1 MSYRAGVVGATG
13 FAGIEAVYILA
24 EHPNFELQVI
34 TSDANAG
41 QKLSEVY
48 PTFKFH
54 KLGDMVIE
62 KNDTASL
69 KKCDVVFLAVPH
81 KAALSKARELLDAG
95 VVVIDLSADFRL
107 SDPAIYEK
115 WYGVEHTE
123 LSILDKR
130 CFGLPEL
137 FGQDMQRA
145 NNMRERGDDVLV
157 ACAGCYVT
165 ASTLASKPF
174 VDSEFFDETMPPII
188 DAISGYTGA
197 GKNPGERGLYV
208 CANDNYEAYGVT
220 KHRHTP
226 EIEQI
231 LGGQKVVFTPHL
243 APANRGILATVTM
256 KIEPG
261 INLNYSDLRGLYDN
275 YFADSTF
282 VRLLD
287 EGTYPKTRNVA
298 GTNFC
303 EIGLGINEDAGVVI
317 AISAI
322 DNLVKGAAGQAVQC
336 ANIVFGLREDAGLT
350 LCGLPI

>member
-1 MSYRAGVVGATG
+1 MFKAGVVGATG
-13 FAGIEAVYILA
+13 FAGIEATYLLSV
-24 EHPNFELQVI
+24 HPDFQLKVI

-41 QKLSEVY
+41 QKLADVY
-48 PTFKFH
+48 PTFKFQES
-54 KLGDMVIE
+54 GDLVLQ
-62 KNDTASL
+62 KNDSSEL
-69 KKCDVVFLAVPH
+69 CDCDVVFLAVPH
-81 KAALSKARELLDAG
+81 KAALAKARGLLDAG

-107 SDPAIYEK
+107 EDPQVYEK

-123 LSILDKR
+123 VSILESR
-130 CFGLPEL
+130 FFGLPEL
-137 FGQDMQRA
+137 FRGDMQRA
-145 NNMRERGDDVLV
+145 KQTRDEGGDVLV

-174 VDSEFFDETMPPII
+174 VGSQFFDSSMPPVI
-188 DAISGYTGA
+188 DAISGYSGA

-208 CANDNYEAYGVT
+208 FANDNYEAYGVT
-220 KHRHTP
+220 SHRHTP

-231 LGGQKVVFTPHL
+231 LGGQRVVFTPHL

-256 KIEPG
+256 RIDSQ
-261 INLNYSDLRGLYDN
+261 SDLTYSELRRVYEKYYKN
-275 YFADSTF
+275 STF

-287 EGTYPKTRNVA
+287 EGQYPKTRNVT

-303 EIGLGINEDAGVVI
+303 ELGLGINRDAGVVI

-336 ANIVFGLREDAGLT
+336 ANIIFGLQENAGLT
-350 LCGLPI
+350 LTALPV